1 MNRRAA
7 LAGLFWALAPVLAAH
22 AAEPS
27 TVVAGGVLVLT
38 PDRDVASVV
47 LSNEG
52 VVSVDVRGARK
63 VVIFGNKEG
72 TAEVMLM
79 DSAQRQ
85 IERHQVVVVADTSAL
100 ENLIAES
107 APGTSISISRA
118 SGVAVLSGSSP
129 NAAMSLLAMEIAAGG
144 MPGVKIINRIQSSN
158 SDQLAVSVRVME
170 VRRSKLREVGL
181 RWQAQNKFNEGTAS
195 IGNLLASALGKAGST
210 ALFGSAKFTI
220 DRLAFDVFLNFL
232 RSEGVAT
239 MLAEPTIVATS
250 GQKAKML
257 AGGELPIP
265 TPQTNGNSTSI
276 GIEYKPYG
284 ITLEFTAIILD
295 NNSVRLNL
303 APEVSQ
309 IDMANVVELNGARVP
324 GLITR
329 KTETTVTLNF
339 GESVVI
345 AGLRSRETQ
354 KSRSGL
360 PFGGDFLTASRAAR
374 EADTELV
381 IIVTPLRLDEAPSHM
396 PPDSIDAILDS
407 LK

>member
-1 MNRRAA
+1 MPAI
-7 LAGLFWALAPVLAAH
+7 AAH
-22 AAEPS
+22 AAEP
-27 TVVAGGVLVLT
+27 TRVVVGGVLVLT

-72 TAEVMLM
+72 AAEVMLM

-85 IERHQVVVVADTSAL
+85 IERVRIVVEADTSAL
-100 ENLIAES
+100 ENLIAQS

-118 SGVAVLSGSSP
+118 SGVAVLSGTSP
-129 NAAMSLLAMEIAAGG
+129 NAAMSLLAMDIAAGG

-181 RWQAQNKFNEGTAS
+181 RWQAQNTFNEGTAS
-195 IGNLLASALGKAGST
+195 IGNLLASTLGKAGST

-232 RSEGVAT
+232 RTEGVAT

-265 TPQTNGNSTSI
+265 TPQTNGNTTSV

-309 IDMANVVELNGARVP
+309 IDLANTVELNGAKVP

-354 KSRSGL
+354 KSKAGL

-381 IIVTPLRLDEAPSHM
+381 IIVTPLRLDEAPAHM
-396 PPDSIDAILDS
+396 PPGSIDAILES

>member
-27 TVVAGGVLVLT
+27 TVVVGGALVLT

-47 LSNEG
+47 LSNDG
-52 VVSVDVRGARK
+52 VVSADVRGARK

>member
-7 LAGLFWALAPVLAAH
+7 LAGISWLLLPAVAAR
-22 AAEPS
+22 AATPT
-27 TVVAGGVLVLT
+27 TVVVGGVLVLA
-38 PDRDVASVV
+38 PEKDVASVV

-52 VVSVDVRGARK
+52 VVSVDVRGVRK

-85 IERHQVVVVADTSAL
+85 IERLQVVVVADTSAL
-100 ENLIAES
+100 ENLIARS
-107 APGTSISISRA
+107 APGTQISISRA
-118 SGVAVLSGSSP
+118 AGVAVLSGTAP
-129 NAAMSLLAMEIAAGG
+129 NAAMSLLAGEIAAGG

-170 VRRSKLREVGL
+170 VRRSKMREVGL
-181 RWQAQNKFNEGTAS
+181 RWQAQNRFNEGTGS
-195 IGNLLASALGKAGST
+195 VGNLLANALGQVGST
-210 ALFGSAKFTI
+210 ALFGSAKFTV

-250 GQKAKML
+250 GLKAKML

-265 TPQTNGNSTSI
+265 TPQTNGNTTSV

-309 IDMANVVELNGARVP
+309 IDQANVVELNGAKVP

-345 AGLRSRETQ
+345 AGLRSRETNRS
-354 KSRSGL
+354 KSGL
-360 PFGGDFLTASRAAR
+360 PFGGDFLAASRDAR
-374 EADTELV
+374 EADMELV
-381 IIVTPLRLDEAPSHM
+381 IIVTPLRLDEAATHM
-396 PPDSIDAILDS
+396 PADSIDAILES

>member
-27 TVVAGGVLVLT
+27 TVVVGGVLVLT

-100 ENLIAES
+100 ESLIAES

-170 VRRSKLREVGL
+170 VRRSKLQEVGL
-181 RWQAQNKFNEGTAS
+181 RWQAQNTFNEGTGS

-210 ALFGSAKFTI
+210 ALFGSAKFTV

-232 RSEGVAT
+232 RNEGVAT

-295 NNSVRLNL
+295 DNSVRLNL

-309 IDMANVVELNGARVP
+309 IDLANFVELNGAKVP

-354 KSRSGL
+354 KNKSGL

-381 IIVTPLRLDEAPSHM
+381 IIVTPLRLDEAPGHM
-396 PPDSIDAILDS
+396 PPASIDAILES

>member
-27 TVVAGGVLVLT
+27 TVVVGGVLVLT

-309 IDMANVVELNGARVP
+309 IDMANIVELNGARVP

>member
-7 LAGLFWALAPVLAAH
+7 LAGLFLALAPVLAAH

-27 TVVAGGVLVLT
+27 TVVVGGVLVLT

>member
-309 IDMANVVELNGARVP
+309 IDMANIVELNGARVP

>member
-7 LAGLFWALAPVLAAH
+7 LAGLFLALAPVLAAH

-27 TVVAGGVLVLT
+27 TVVVGGALVLT

-47 LSNEG
+47 LSNDG
-52 VVSVDVRGARK
+52 VVSADVRGARK

-309 IDMANVVELNGARVP
+309 IDMANIVELNGARVP